1 MAVEKVNLTDT
12 FSTWKDKINQIIDH
26 GNSIVIGT
34 AATNVPTVSTVDS
47 KDTAIKTELST
58 SISNVN
64 ASLSDTINSVNTSL
78 TTKIDNSVS
87 TLETNINN
95 VNTSLT
101 NLINEKYNAV
111 SSDNIALI
119 LALS

>member
-47 KDTAIKTELST
+47 KDAAIKQELST

-64 ASLSDTINSVNTSL
+64 TSLSNEINS
-78 TTKIDNSVS
+78 
-87 TLETNINN
+87 

-101 NLINEKYNAV
+101 NLINEKANTVA
-111 SSDNIALI
+111 SDSVALI

>member
-34 AATNVPTVSTVDS
+34 AATNVPTVSTVDN
-47 KDTAIKTELST
+47 KDAAIKQELST
-58 SISNVN
+58 SISSVN
-64 ASLSDTINSVNTSL
+64 TSLSNEINSVNTSL
-78 TTKIDNSVS
+78 TAKIDGSVS

-101 NLINEKYNAV
+101 NLINEKYNTVA
-111 SSDNIALI
+111 SDSVALI